1 MNITLIA
8 VNGIAAAAVAAAL
21 VKDRKKAVR
30 GIKGGLL
37 SLLFL
42 APLMLLIVI
51 VISMILTFLS
61 PETIAKIIGDEA
73 GIRGILTSTAVGG
86 VIHIPAVIGF
96 PIAASLMTAGASVAA
111 AAAFITSLTMI
122 GFVTLPLE
130 IRELGVRFAL
140 LRNLSA
146 VVLSVCIALLMGV
159 IL

>member
-21 VKDRKKAVR
+21 IKDRKKAAE
-30 GIKGGLL
+30 GIRGGLM
-37 SLLFL
+37 SLIFL
-42 APLMLLIVI
+42 APLMLLVVI
-51 VISMILTFLS
+51 IIALILTFLPS
-61 PETIAKIIGDEA
+61 ETIMKIIGDEA
-73 GIRGILTSTAVGG
+73 GIRGILTATAVGG
-86 VIHIPAVIGF
+86 VIHIPAIIGF
-96 PIAASLMTAGASVAA
+96 PIASSLMTAGASVAA

-130 IRELGVRFAL
+130 IRELGIRFAV

-146 VVLSVCIALLMGV
+146 VALSLCIAFLMGV